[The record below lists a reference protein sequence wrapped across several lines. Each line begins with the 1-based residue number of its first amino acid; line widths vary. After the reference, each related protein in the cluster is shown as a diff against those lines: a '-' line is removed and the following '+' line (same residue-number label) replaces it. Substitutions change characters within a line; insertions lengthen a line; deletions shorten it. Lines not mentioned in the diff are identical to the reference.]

1 MAYNKANKAN
11 QDDFYASLVGRE
23 YSIATLMEIHGV
35 SRPTVIKWLKEA
47 KLEPIVGTW
56 PPRYTY
62 GENQLSVE
70 TVKVKS
76 TPKEIP
82 MPEYTEK
89 MLSSYLEH
97 LLNKETELDIAKLFR
112 SVSKASDS
120 KALIKGLKDT
130 LAVAI
135 HYDSFFMEDGLI

>member
-1 MAYNKANKAN
+1 MVYNRFNKVN

-23 YSIATLMEIHGV
+23 YTVATLMEIHGV
-35 SRPTVIKWLKEA
+35 SRPTVSKWLKEA

-56 PPRYTY
+56 PPKYTY
-62 GENQLSVE
+62 GENHLSVE
-70 TVKVKS
+70 KTKA
-76 TPKEIP
+76 TPPKEIP

-89 MLSSYLEH
+89 MLTAYLQH
-97 LLNKETELDIAKLFR
+97 LLDKETELDIAKLFR
-112 SVSKASDS
+112 GVSKASDS